1 MALTDVAIRSAKP
14 KDAPYKLGD
23 GGGLFLLVTPSGSR
37 LWRLKYR
44 LANREKVLAIGAYP
58 AITLAEAREKREAA
72 KALLAKGGDPSQAK
86 QETRRESEASNANTF
101 RKVAGDYLAKL
112 RQEGRAAATITKIE
126 WLLSLVDSEI
136 GHRPIREI
144 SPPEILDALR
154 PIEKRGRHETARRVR
169 STIGSVFR
177 FAIATA
183 RADTDPTYALR
194 GALISP
200 QVHHRAAVLKPT
212 ALGVMLRTIEGFDG
226 QPTTKAALQLMAILF
241 PRPGELRMAYWAE
254 FDFELTV
261 WTIPAERTKMRRP
274 HQVPLPR
281 RALEILKALREITG
295 KSRFVFPGVRSL
307 ARPISENTL
316 NAALRRLGYSKDEAT
331 AHGFRA
337 SAATLLNESGKW
349 NPDAIER
356 QLAHVEGNGVRRA
369 YTRGEHWDE
378 RVKMMQWWE
387 DHLATL
393 QTGAQVL
400 KFTGT

>member
-1 MALTDVAIRSAKP
+1 MALTDIAIRSAKP
-14 KDAPYKLGD
+14 QDSPYKLGD
-23 GGGLFLLVTPSGSR
+23 GGGLYLLVTTSGSR

-44 LANREKVLAIGAYP
+44 LANHEKVLAIGSYP
-58 AITLAEAREKREAA
+58 AITLAKAREKREEA

-86 QETRRESEASNANTF
+86 QDAKREADASNTNNF
-101 RKVAGDYLAKL
+101 RKIAGDYVSKL
-112 RQEGRAAATITKIE
+112 RQEGRAPATLTKTE
-126 WLLSLVDSEI
+126 WLLGLVDSAI
-136 GHRPIREI
+136 GSRPIREI
-144 SPPEILDALR
+144 GPPEILDALR
-154 PIEKRGRHETARRVR
+154 PIEKRGRHETARRAR
-169 STIGSVFR
+169 STIGTVFR

-200 QVHHRAAVLKPT
+200 QVRHRAAILKP
-212 ALGVMLRTIEGFDG
+212 AELGAMLRAVEGFDG

-241 PRPGELRMAYWAE
+241 PRPGELRMAHWAE
-254 FDFELTV
+254 FDFEQSV

-274 HQVPLPR
+274 HHAPLPK
-281 RALEILKALREITG
+281 RAKEILTTLREITG
-295 KSRFVFPGVRSL
+295 KSQWVFPSVRSL
-307 ARPISENTL
+307 TRPISENTL

-349 NPDAIER
+349 NADAIER
-356 QLAHVEGNGVRRA
+356 QLAHVEGNDVRRA

-387 DHLATL
+387 DHLGAL
-393 QTGAQVL
+393 QTGAKVL
-400 KFTGT
+400 PFTGT